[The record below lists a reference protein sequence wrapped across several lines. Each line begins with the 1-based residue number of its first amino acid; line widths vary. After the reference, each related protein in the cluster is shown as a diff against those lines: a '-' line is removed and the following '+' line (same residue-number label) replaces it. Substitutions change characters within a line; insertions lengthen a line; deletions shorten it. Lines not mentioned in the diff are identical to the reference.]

1 MPFTVTVPASPMVWV
16 VSPSVTVVRV
26 SCSNEESS
34 PDRSSIVVEVLESS
48 IVVEV
53 RGSSI
58 VVEVRELSSVVTEVV
73 DDPAVVTEVV
83 EEPLVTEVLDE
94 SSMVAGVETLAFVW
108 LWALASRA
116 AAAVDAPR
124 VAWTSAD
131 PSALAKATPEIP
143 STMAVAPAAIRVLSM
158 WSLLS

>member
-16 VSPSVTVVRV
+16 ASPSVTIVRV
-26 SCSNEESS
+26 SCSNKESSS
-34 PDRSSIVVEVLESS
+34 PDRSSIVVEVESWM
-48 IVVEV
+48 VVD
-53 RGSSI
+53 
-58 VVEVRELSSVVTEVV
+58 VRELSSTVTDVV